1 MRENNNSK
9 VQLHFY
15 TYQGNLT
22 QNKIINQPSLIIM
35 GCDLNAQY
43 FGKNVKYFE

>member
-1 MRENNNSK
+1 MATTSILIFDEMG
-9 VQLHFY
+9 QLPKF
-15 TYQGNLT
+15 
-22 QNKIINQPSLIIM
+22 I